1 MSTQAELEADNI
13 AQAGKDAG
21 TAILATIDAAYY
33 TLGARKVRIVFDA
46 MVQSLAAEMPAL
58 ECDLFTASAYEALPP
73 SLSSAVERAE
83 INSNAWRAYEVFVG
97 DALADAAEQAADHLH
112 DQRGEAA

>member
-1 MSTQAELEADNI
+1 MSAYEIEADNI

-21 TAILATIDAAYY
+21 TAILNLIDAAYY
-33 TLGARKVRIVFDA
+33 SLGARKVRIVFDA
-46 MVQSLAAEMPAL
+46 MVQSLAAEKPAL
-58 ECDLFTASAYEALPP
+58 ECDLFTASAYEALPA

-83 INSNAWRAYEVFVG
+83 INNNAWRAYEVFVG
-97 DALADAAEQAADHLH
+97 DAREDAAEQAADFAH